1 MYKSIF
7 SLFCNKISFHFW
19 TYLVS
24 VRHPYM
30 AAHWAVSA
38 RWTNEHIQ
46 QPLCWRSKG
55 APLPYYVFYASP
67 DITWHAPLVCWPMLA
82 SEILPNSRFLPTSD
96 KLTGCNKNQSP
107 QVATSSVS
115 YLLFTHS
122 DHFRSTSTI
131 FRPRRWPQFVVTRGH
146 IIPELLGSIFA
157 VRRSPQLLVS
167 GDQKFYDTQ
176 VHATAGI
183 DGHTTCKSRLR
194 PEWMATLHI
203 SMSNY

>member
-1 MYKSIF
+1 M
-7 SLFCNKISFHFW
+7 
-19 TYLVS
+19 V
-24 VRHPYM
+24 
-30 AAHWAVSA
+30 AHWAVCPTWA
-38 RWTNEHIQ
+38 NHHIQ
-46 QPLCWRSKG
+46 QPLCWSGKG

-82 SEILPNSRFLPTSD
+82 SEILPIAGSYWPR
-96 KLTGCNKNQSP
+96 
-107 QVATSSVS
+107 TSSLDVIRTSHLKSQRRLIS

-167 GDQKFYDTQ
+167 IDQKFYDTQ

>member
-7 SLFCNKISFHFW
+7 SLFCDKISSHFW
-19 TYLVS
+19 TYLAT
-24 VRHPYM
+24 VRLPYM
-30 AAHWAVSA
+30 VAHWAVCA
-38 RWTNEHIQ
+38 RWTNHHIQ
-46 QPLCWRSKG
+46 QPLCWSGKG
-55 APLPYYVFYASP
+55 APSP
-67 DITWHAPLVCWPMLA
+67 LLRFLCITGHYLTRPLSLLTNVGFRN
-82 SEILPNSRFLPTSD
+82 STNSRFLPTSD

-167 GDQKFYDTQ
+167 IDQKFYDTQ

-183 DGHTTCKSRLR
+183 DGHTTCKTRLR